1 MDGDGTTFAGMFL
14 KERNVPDVSQEAN
27 HGLVHVLATEKLLEL
42 ANEGGS
48 LPVRNVLAKES
59 AFHFVRRHT
68 INQSLTSGRLWSK
81 FYLLDRTQN
90 FLTNVHRCRFAS
102 CRLAY
107 QNDVKVGE
115 NSKATL
121 WDEALLSKQRA
132 DYADR
137 RPRMKVRGRL
147 TRLGKLVVIRE
158 EVLH

>member
-1 MDGDGTTFAGMFL
+1 MDGDGTTFACMLL
-14 KERNVPDVSQEAN
+14 KEWNVPDVSQKTN

-42 ANEGGS
+42 ANESRS

-81 FYLLDRTQN
+81 FDLLDRTQD

-102 CRLAY
+102 CWLAH
-107 QNDVKVGE
+107 QNDVEVGE